1 MSKELLLQYQQAKD
15 KLESKLSPEDLKHF
29 NESRLIDMAE
39 VVFDKKPRSM
49 SNVLS
54 DIEKMIK
61 AEFSDTE
68 AIQVNIQLMIN
79 QLKLCSQALK
89 YGNYGDAYIN
99 LNQDINYFKND
110 K

>member
-15 KLESKLSPEDLKHF
+15 KLESKLSPEDLKYF

-68 AIQVNIQLMIN
+68 EIQVNIQLMIN
-79 QLKLCSQALK
+79 QLKLCSQALSF
-89 YGNYGDAYIN
+89 GNYGDAYIN
-99 LNQDINYFKND
+99 LNQDISYFKND